1 MVLFNFLNQ
10 GLYDELI
17 YLFSKYISSVCK
29 ISQKLVS
36 TGSKKYKLSAVL
48 VNNKREGH
56 LNYLKK
62 KSIMSSLQKLHG
74 REIFEK

>member
-10 GLYDELI
+10 GLHDELI